1 MAHCSAD
8 SSSSRAPAFFG
19 DAEHV
24 RQFGAFL
31 VTQNRYSPNVR
42 LQSHAHERA
51 FISFV
56 VRGSYIEYCDRR
68 PIRCAPGTLIFH
80 PSGEE
85 HSDSFESQEAV
96 LLGIELD
103 DPTDSDQKLFSSRHV
118 MTGPET
124 FIAGQLARELNRQ
137 CPVSNLVVESLAAE
151 IVSNCC
157 HGTGRKGTPRWLGT
171 AVEIANDLYASRIS
185 LKAVAAAAGVHP
197 IHLARQFRSR
207 MGCTFGEFVRRIRL
221 ARALEQL
228 RHTSASI
235 AEIAAA
241 SGFADQ
247 SHLTRL
253 MTAMIGQS
261 PAAYRRESHLK
272 LRRAYGPT

>member
-1 MAHCSAD
+1 MAHGVAD
-8 SSSSRAPAFFG
+8 SHSSRPPAFFG
-19 DAEHV
+19 DAQHV
-24 RQFGAFL
+24 RQYGGFL
-31 VTQNRYSPNVR
+31 VTQNRYLPHMQ
-42 LQSHAHERA
+42 LQDHAHRRA

-56 VRGSYIEYCDRR
+56 ISGSYVEYCDRR

-85 HSDSFESQEAV
+85 HSDRFESQETL

-103 DPTDSDQKLFSSRHV
+103 DPKDLDQELFSSRHV

-124 FIAGQLARELNRQ
+124 LVARQLARELNGQ
-137 CPVSNLVVESLAAE
+137 CPVSNLVIESLAAE
-151 IVSNCC
+151 ILSNCG
-157 HGTGRKGTPRWLGT
+157 HGMGRKGTPRWLGT
-171 AVEIANDLYASRIS
+171 AVEIANDLHACQLS
-185 LKAVAAAAGVHP
+185 LKSVAAAAGVHP

-228 RHTSASI
+228 RDTSASI
-235 AEIAAA
+235 ADIAAA
-241 SGFADQ
+241 TGFADQ

-253 MTAMIGQS
+253 TTARVGLS
-261 PAAYRRESHLK
+261 PAAYRRASQD
-272 LRRAYGPT
+272 LRGSCTE

>member
-1 MAHCSAD
+1 MAHCSTD
-8 SSSSRAPAFFG
+8 SSTSRAPAFFG
-19 DAEHV
+19 DSQHV
-24 RQFGAFL
+24 RRFGAFV
-31 VTQNRYSPNVR
+31 VTQNRYSPHVR
-42 LQSHAHERA
+42 LQNHAHERA

-56 VRGSYIEYCDRR
+56 IRGSYVEFLNRR

-103 DPTDSDQKLFSSRHV
+103 DSQDSDQKLFSSRHV

-124 FIAGQLARELNRQ
+124 RIAGQLGRELTRQ

-151 IVSNCC
+151 LVSNCC

-171 AVEIANDLYASRIS
+171 AVEIANDLYAGRIT

-228 RHTSASI
+228 RYTSASI

-241 SGFADQ
+241 TGFADQ

-253 MTAMIGQS
+253 MTEMVGQS
-261 PAAYRRESHLK
+261 PAVYRRESQ
-272 LRRAYGPT
+272 